1 MATQKAT
8 EEKIAA
14 AGDKLFE
21 MFGACGEAPDDVEV
35 GRQADAAL
43 QRLES
48 MLRET
53 GEVRR

>member
-1 MATQKAT
+1 MAT
-8 EEKIAA
+8 EKEIAA

-43 QRLES
+43 QRLEDL
-48 MLRET
+48 LRDNREKT
-53 GEVRR
+53 RR

>member
-1 MATQKAT
+1 MATQKSI
-8 EEKIAA
+8 EEKISA

-21 MFGACGEAPDDVEV
+21 MFGACGEAPDDVKV
-35 GRQADAAL
+35 GQRADAAL

-48 MLRET
+48 LLQET